1 MNTKNF
7 FLLRTIEIKEKAKED
22 ILKEFEKLV
31 FKRGKIQKGKEF
43 VEYVKNYHKI
53 YKDLILDKIIDI
65 DDSEE
70 KNSLI
75 NLLTLMTD
83 YLKGNDWIAPVLL
96 YFKKFNSENILN
108 FLERLERKYASS
120 WYLGQ
125 SRDKRLLEMCSI
137 LKRIEVC
144 STAEEVTNS
153 SELAYDRQAVRSAL
167 AQNDFYKKGYAK
179 YVLVKLE
186 YLYSGRATQRKITA
200 ASIEHVLPQHPE
212 PNSEWKQKFS
222 EQELLDWTHN
232 IANLVLLSKRKNSS
246 ASNLDFQQK
255 IEQYFKGRISDL
267 PRSLEIM
274 REEEWTVAILERR
287 LGDIL
292 KLMCP

>member
-1 MNTKNF
+1 
-7 FLLRTIEIKEKAKED
+7 
-22 ILKEFEKLV
+22 
-31 FKRGKIQKGKEF
+31 
-43 VEYVKNYHKI
+43 
-53 YKDLILDKIIDI
+53 
-65 DDSEE
+65 
-70 KNSLI
+70 
-75 NLLTLMTD
+75 
-83 YLKGNDWIAPVLL
+83 
-96 YFKKFNSENILN
+96 
-108 FLERLERKYASS
+108 
-120 WYLGQ
+120 
-125 SRDKRLLEMCSI
+125 MCSI

-153 SELAYDRQAVRSAL
+153 SELAYDSQSVRSAL

-232 IANLVLLSKRKNSS
+232 IANLVLLSKRKNTS

-267 PRSLEIM
+267 PRSLEMM